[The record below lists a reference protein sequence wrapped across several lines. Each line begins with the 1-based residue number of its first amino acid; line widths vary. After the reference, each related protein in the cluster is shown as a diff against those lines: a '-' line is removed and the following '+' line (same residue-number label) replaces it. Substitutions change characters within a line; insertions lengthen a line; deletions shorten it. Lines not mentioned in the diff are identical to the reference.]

1 MERMS
6 SDLYFHKLNPEVK
19 APIRA
24 TKGSA
29 CFDLCSFL
37 KKILINIAIE

>member
-6 SDLYFHKLNPEVK
+6 IDLYFHKLNPEVK

-29 CFDLCSFL
+29 CFDLCSVL
-37 KKILINIAIE
+37 PEDS